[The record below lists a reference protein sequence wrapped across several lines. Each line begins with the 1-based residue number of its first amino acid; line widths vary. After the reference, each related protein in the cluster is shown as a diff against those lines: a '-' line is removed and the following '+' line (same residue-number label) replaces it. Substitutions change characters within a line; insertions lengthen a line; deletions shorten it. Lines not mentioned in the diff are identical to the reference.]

1 MKLFIA
7 GRAGTRVCDWK
18 SYALLRDNVQHF
30 LEQGEPSWRFPALH
44 ALERAVDHGALTV
57 DASRLRGEV
66 LRAWG
71 ALWKIHVEDAAIS
84 PRTRSILTGNAEM
97 PESRG
102 TVAARHAG
110 WDLPL
115 LADAQTPIPRAASRF
130 IRTVLTLTET
140 AVDGD
145 TLEIRCVNPGA
156 RRECARP
163 VAGGRP
169 ERVLVAV
176 RKRLLGA
183 VASVGLLVASCGTAS
198 LANPRAPVLD
208 RPPVDQVTQ
217 APSTE
222 KEAETPRLVAPPP
235 AYGNKI
241 VLAAEHGSGAES

>member
-44 ALERAVDHGALTV
+44 ALERAVDHGVLTV

-66 LRAWG
+66 LRAWC
-71 ALWKIHVEDAAIS
+71 ALWKIHVDDAAIS
-84 PRTRSILTGNAEM
+84 LRTRSILTGNAEI

-110 WDLPL
+110 WDLPVV
-115 LADAQTPIPRAASRF
+115 ADAQTPIPRAARHF
-130 IRTVLTLTET
+130 IQTVLTLTET

-145 TLEIRCVNPGA
+145 TVEVRCVKPGA
-156 RRECARP
+156 RRECAKP
-163 VAGGRP
+163 VADGKP
-169 ERVLVAV
+169 ERVLGAL

-183 VASVGLLVASCGTAS
+183 VAGVGVVLASCGTAS
-198 LANPRAPVLD
+198 LQNPRAPLLD
-208 RPPVDQVTQ
+208 RPAVDKVTQ
-217 APSTE
+217 APSTDE
-222 KEAETPRLVAPPP
+222 ETETPRVVAPPP

-241 VLAAEHGSGAES
+241 VLAVEHESGAES